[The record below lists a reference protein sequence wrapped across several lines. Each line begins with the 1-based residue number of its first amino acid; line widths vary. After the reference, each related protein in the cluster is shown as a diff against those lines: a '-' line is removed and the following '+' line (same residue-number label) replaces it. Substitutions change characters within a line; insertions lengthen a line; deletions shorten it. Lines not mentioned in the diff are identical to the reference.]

1 MRCRRRGR
9 WATSSRR
16 AADSSISITGSLSAG
31 ATVVLV
37 VWASYSAVPHLV
49 GFASGVDGGAAGRS
63 EVREVLRA
71 EGGDGGGVKR
81 PQDVFGESR
90 TTLMKECLGHAG
102 NAKRT
107 GLPRF
112 EQGKWSWPRRPDG
125 ALSMFEQ
132 CLERFTGFLSP
143 VTLALYGVVCR
154 VFRFANH

>member
-1 MRCRRRGR
+1 M
-9 WATSSRR
+9 
-16 AADSSISITGSLSAG
+16 
-31 ATVVLV
+31 VLV
-37 VWASYSAVPHLV
+37 VWASYGRACASVTCAARCPCHMETAVPHLV
-49 GFASGVDGGAAGRS
+49 GFASGVDGGAAGRG

-90 TTLMKECLGHAG
+90 TTLMKECLGHSG

-112 EQGKWSWPRRPDG
+112 KQRKWCWPRRPDG

-154 VFRFANH
+154 VFRFANHDARYLV